1 MNHMTIS
8 KCLAFA
14 PVLLLIGCGSK
25 QPAPQMVA
33 ATANPPAATVP
44 QSQPDQPPAQP
55 PVQYST
61 QQQQTPPPQQ
71 QPPQQQAQ
79 APQRQVVTLPEGTL
93 IQVRLAETLDTK
105 RNRTGDRFRATLD
118 APIRENGVEIIPRGA
133 YFSGR
138 VDTSKPSG
146 RLKGRAAMTLELDAF
161 ELNGRTY
168 QISTSHSSRV
178 SGAHKKRNII
188 AIGGGA
194 GAGAGIGALAG
205 GPAGALI
212 GAGAGAGAG
221 TIGAVFTGKK
231 NVSLPVETRLSFEL
245 RRPVQ
250 L

>member
-1 MNHMTIS
+1 MNHMTNP
-8 KCLAFA
+8 KCFAFA
-14 PVLLLIGCGSK
+14 PILLLIGCGSK
-25 QPAPQMVA
+25 QPAPQVVA
-33 ATANPPAATVP
+33 ATAEPPAATVP
-44 QSQPDQPPAQP
+44 QSQPEQPPAQP
-55 PVQYST
+55 AVQYST
-61 QQQQTPPPQQ
+61 QQQQAPPQQ
-71 QPPQQQAQ
+71 QPPQQQALPPRQQ
-79 APQRQVVTLPEGTL
+79 AITLPEGTL
-93 IQVRLAETLDTK
+93 IQVRRAETLDTK

-118 APIRENGVEIIPRGA
+118 APIRENGVEIVPRGA

-146 RLKGRAAMTLELDAF
+146 RLKGRAAMTLELDSF
-161 ELNGRTY
+161 EFHGRTY
-168 QISTSHSSRV
+168 QISTSHTSRV
-178 SGAHKKRNII
+178 SGRHRKRNLI
-188 AIGGGA
+188 AIGGGT

-221 TIGAVFTGKK
+221 TLGAVFTGKK

>member
-1 MNHMTIS
+1 MNHMTIF
-8 KCLAFA
+8 KHFAFA
-14 PVLLLIGCGSK
+14 PILLLIGCGSK
-25 QPAPQMVA
+25 QAAPPVVA
-33 ATANPPAATVP
+33 EVASPAAAAVP
-44 QSQPDQPPAQP
+44 QSQPEQPAQP
-55 PVQYST
+55 QPPSQYT
-61 QQQQTPPPQQ
+61 TQQQTPQQPLPPQQ
-71 QPPQQQAQ
+71 QQPRRQA
-79 APQRQVVTLPEGTL
+79 VTLPEGTL

-118 APIRENGVEIIPRGA
+118 APIRENGVEIVPRGA

-138 VDTSKPSG
+138 VDTSKASG

-161 ELNGRTY
+161 ELHGRTY
-168 QISTSHSSRV
+168 QITTSHTGRV
-178 SGAHKKRNII
+178 SGGHKKRNII
-188 AIGGGA
+188 GIGGGA

-221 TIGAVFTGKK
+221 TLGAVFTGKK